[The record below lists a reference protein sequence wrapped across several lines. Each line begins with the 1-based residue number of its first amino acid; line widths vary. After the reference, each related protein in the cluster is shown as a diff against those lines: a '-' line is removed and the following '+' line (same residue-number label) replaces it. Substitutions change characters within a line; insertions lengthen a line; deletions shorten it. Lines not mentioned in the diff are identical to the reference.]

1 MKPFEVT
8 YSFYNNQPTNHRPPE
23 NGVKTMRIVNYKS
36 NQTIVHADTYSA
48 LLSYGVPQVV
58 VCNPDNHLLGKT
70 VLVNNK
76 RYSNTTSKHR
86 NAYLRKLNLDNTVV
100 IEATPAEI
108 QEVTGLETR

>member
-1 MKPFEVT
+1 
-8 YSFYNNQPTNHRPPE
+8 
-23 NGVKTMRIVNYKS
+23 MRIVNYKS
-36 NQTIVHADTYSA
+36 NQTIVHADTFTA

-58 VCNPDNHLLGKT
+58 VCNPDLHLLGNT

-76 RYSNTTSKHR
+76 KYSNTTSKHR
-86 NAYLRKLNLDNTVV
+86 NAYLRQLCDRSYII

>member
-1 MKPFEVT
+1 
-8 YSFYNNQPTNHRPPE
+8 
-23 NGVKTMRIVNYKS
+23 MRIVNYKS